1 LDIGYLRGLRDAFG
15 NFSALSFAR
24 PGLCPYRSPPLL
36 SPVEF
41 MEADTDQILD
51 LIAKEGLVDRTTLT
65 PETKIADLNIPSLE
79 MINILFAF
87 EDRFGVDVDPS
98 EIQHAKTMGDII
110 DVVRAHV
117 RAPKSP

>member
-1 LDIGYLRGLRDAFG
+1 
-15 NFSALSFAR
+15 
-24 PGLCPYRSPPLL
+24 
-36 SPVEF
+36 
-41 MEADTDQILD
+41 MDTDAEQILD
-51 LIAKEGLVDRTTLT
+51 LIAKEGMVDRATLT
-65 PETKIADLNIPSLE
+65 PETKIAELNIPSLE

-110 DVVRAHV
+110 DVVLAHV

>member
-1 LDIGYLRGLRDAFG
+1 MDADAE
-15 NFSALSFAR
+15 N
-24 PGLCPYRSPPLL
+24 
-36 SPVEF
+36 
-41 MEADTDQILD
+41 ILD
-51 LIAKEGLVDRTTLT
+51 LITKEGMVDRETLT

-110 DVVRAHV
+110 DVVLTHIRS
-117 RAPKSP
+117 PKSP

>member
-1 LDIGYLRGLRDAFG
+1 MDTDA
-15 NFSALSFAR
+15 
-24 PGLCPYRSPPLL
+24 
-36 SPVEF
+36 
-41 MEADTDQILD
+41 DQILD

-110 DVVRAHV
+110 DVVLAHV